1 MLVTPQG
8 FASIGPKAQGAPVA
22 LLRTRP
28 LVFSGKGTAPTLF
41 INAVGAENISFAV
54 LDPITGQPLDGLDHH
69 SYTGGVQG
77 VSDSERLEVR
87 WASHVGPE
95 LTALSKVQDKR
106 IVLEV
111 RFSDVASRLYS
122 FWFAS
127 DRCGASNGWV
137 AAGGIGFNASRDTVG
152 LRHADPTCDAS
163 EDSGEYK

>member
-87 WASHVGPE
+87 WASQSRFCFGP
-95 LTALSKVQDKR
+95 
-106 IVLEV
+106 
-111 RFSDVASRLYS
+111 
-122 FWFAS
+122 
-127 DRCGASNGWV
+127 
-137 AAGGIGFNASRDTVG
+137 
-152 LRHADPTCDAS
+152 
-163 EDSGEYK
+163 SGEVKVWGGSGLLESSLVEVAYQWQ